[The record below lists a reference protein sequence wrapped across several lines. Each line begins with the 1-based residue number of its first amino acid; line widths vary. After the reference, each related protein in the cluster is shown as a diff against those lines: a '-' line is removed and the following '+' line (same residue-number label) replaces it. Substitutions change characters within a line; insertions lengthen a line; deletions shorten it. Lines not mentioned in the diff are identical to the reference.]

1 MYTFFLLNLYK
12 GHLACGEFGRAS
24 PDRPAFN

>member
-1 MYTFFLLNLYK
+1 MFTFFLKLYK

-24 PDRPAFN
+24 PDHPAFN